1 MERLRAIIQPILA
14 GEELPETPADDL
26 RYVLDLGLCSQD
38 QQRGIQI
45 PNPIYREVLAL
56 GHQY

>member
-1 MERLRAIIQPILA
+1 MA
-14 GEELPETPADDL
+14 GEELPETSANDL

-38 QQRGIQI
+38 QWRGIQI
-45 PNPIYREVLAL
+45 PNPIYREVIPTVLAQ